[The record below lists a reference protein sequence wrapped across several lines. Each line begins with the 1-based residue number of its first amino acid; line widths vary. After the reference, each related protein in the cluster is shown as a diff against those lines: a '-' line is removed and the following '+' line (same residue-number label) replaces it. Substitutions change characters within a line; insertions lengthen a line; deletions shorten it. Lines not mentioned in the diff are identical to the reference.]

1 MNLNLRKSMYI
12 TLCISTILLV
22 LGVLIFKD
30 ISPKIV
36 VGYAMGYFIFVAV
49 FIIYLIVVLISE
61 AKNIKL
67 NYIKENF
74 LTFLVGILVTT
85 LIFYGMDYL
94 FTPEKLSISRALF
107 KGIEGAIAILIA
119 KVMLKDT
126 KQRKRE

>member
-30 ISPKIV
+30 ISPKLV
-36 VGYAMGYFIFVAV
+36 VGYAIGYGIFVAV
-49 FIIYLIVVLISE
+49 FVIYLIGVLISE

-67 NYIKENF
+67 KYIKENL
-74 LTFLVGILVTT
+74 LTFLGGLLVTT
-85 LIFYGMDYL
+85 LIFYGVDYL
-94 FTPEKLSISRALF
+94 FKPEKLSISRALF
-107 KGIEGAIAILIA
+107 KGIEGAIGILIA

-126 KQRKRE
+126 KQRKSE